1 MKVLVMSSNAP
12 VAPETSLQI
21 PTFDGS
27 LGRRIIET
35 HVWAVR
41 EGLNGASAH
50 DLFDGYCQRLVIHG
64 VPLWRAFTA
73 TETLHPQWSGYGYTW
88 RRDINA
94 IQPDQYVRSNIA
106 APEWLRSPAY
116 SLICRAR
123 KGELHPV
130 MRRRLE
136 TGPEQ
141 RDFLVLDEFFAEG
154 ATDYFAQ
161 VFSFGRLPP
170 SLQGETRGDPSQGTG
185 TFYSFMADRPGGF
198 HENDIALLQSTLPG
212 LSLAVKSHAGHA
224 IASALLR
231 TYLGEETGRRVRA
244 GAIERGSVEGIHAVL
259 WYADIRRFTTMTD
272 SLPGP
277 VIIDL
282 LNNVFEGLTA
292 PLRSRG
298 GEVLKFLGDGMLA
311 ALPFEEGNRVETC
324 RRALDAAAETMRE
337 LAAVNARAPAGSP
350 HVTVDLALHV
360 GEVLYGNVGAADRL
374 DFTVIGPA
382 VNEVARIEALCEPL
396 GRMLLIST
404 EFAAA
409 VEGVEN
415 RLKSLGHYNLRGV
428 RETKKIFALA
438 SDGTEIAARTDDDDS
453 TPAD

>member
-1 MKVLVMSSNAP
+1 
-12 VAPETSLQI
+12 
-21 PTFDGS
+21 
-27 LGRRIIET
+27 
-35 HVWAVR
+35 
-41 EGLNGASAH
+41 
-50 DLFDGYCQRLVIHG
+50 
-64 VPLWRAFTA
+64 
-73 TETLHPQWSGYGYTW
+73 
-88 RRDINA
+88 
-94 IQPDQYVRSNIA
+94 
-106 APEWLRSPAY
+106 
-116 SLICRAR
+116 
-123 KGELHPV
+123 
-130 MRRRLE
+130 MRRRLDA
-136 TGPEQ
+136 GPEH
-141 RDFLVLDEFFAEG
+141 RDFLVLNEFFAEG

-161 VFSFGRLPP
+161 LFVFGRA
-170 SLQGETRGDPSQGTG
+170 DPSQGTG
-185 TFYSFMADRPGGF
+185 IAYSFTADRRGGF
-198 HENDIALLQSTLPG
+198 DENDIALLQSTLPG
-212 LSLAVKSHAGHA
+212 LSLAMKAHAGHV

-231 TYLGEETGRRVRA
+231 TYLGEETGRRVHA

-259 WYADIRRFTTMTD
+259 WYADIRGFTPMSD

-311 ALPFEEGNRVETC
+311 ALPFEEGTRVETC

-360 GEVLYGNVGAADRL
+360 GEVLYGNVGAVDRL

-382 VNEVARIEALCEPL
+382 VNEVGRIEALCEPL
-396 GRMLLIST
+396 GRTVLISA

-415 RLKSLGHYNLRGV
+415 RLKFLGHYNLLGV

-438 SDGTEIAARTDDDDS
+438 SDETEIAARTDDDDS
-453 TPAD
+453 TVRA